1 MQKKKEK
8 YKINH
13 LPDFDTVEFRGA
25 VRDLQKLI
33 DGNTI
38 TEASV
43 STLSGIVT
51 QLTLVRDNHVN
62 TLISWLKQDYILEDE
77 D

>member
-8 YKINH
+8 YKINN
-13 LPDFDTVEFRGA
+13 LPEFDTVEFRGA
-25 VRDLQKLI
+25 IRDLQKLV

-38 TEASV
+38 TESSLA
-43 STLSGIVT
+43 TLSSIVT